1 MTPHPLTRVAPAVAV
16 GVLLLACAVGAQSI
30 TAPAKDQQPLI
41 RRSVPPPSSDF
52 TTYIEGELVRVS
64 IPSNWRELPGSNAVT
79 FAPEGAY
86 GNAGVK
92 SVFTHGVGMGLA
104 RNDKRNLR
112 LTTTDFI
119 ESYVLV
125 HPSPDRIFRY
135 RSVTIGDRPGLHTI
149 LSTVS
154 DGTGEPERIEVF
166 TTLLR
171 DDTLLYVLAVTP
183 RDCASDYAATFR
195 RVVRSIEIMDC
206 DRRALVNRQVHAD
219 TVGLCSEDTRSV
231 TR

>member
-1 MTPHPLTRVAPAVAV
+1 MTPHPRTRVAPAVVV

-30 TAPAKDQQPLI
+30 TAPVKDQPLI
-41 RRSVPPPSSDF
+41 RRSVAPPSSDF

-79 FAPEGAY
+79 FAPEA
-86 GNAGVK
+86 
-92 SVFTHGVGMGLA
+92 
-104 RNDKRNLR
+104 
-112 LTTTDFI
+112 
-119 ESYVLV
+119 
-125 HPSPDRIFRY
+125 
-135 RSVTIGDRPGLHTI
+135 
-149 LSTVS
+149 
-154 DGTGEPERIEVF
+154 
-166 TTLLR
+166 
-171 DDTLLYVLAVTP
+171 P

-206 DRRALVNRQVHAD
+206 DRRALVNRQVQAA